1 MDILTWILTAFSTL
15 TGGTAFYTFIMYRQQ
30 AKRFKTAE
38 AFEKEVNALKSTIE
52 GLQKQIEF
60 QENRLNEMQKTL
72 VNKDAYIGTLTADKS
87 VLEVKHAKNKSAI
100 NRAYGC
106 NFCDSAA
113 NCPVL
118 QQRALNEE
126 EYLKRIETNVA
137 SNSK

>member
-38 AFEKEVNALKSTIE
+38 AFEKEVTALKSTIE

-60 QENRLNEMQKTL
+60 QEGRLNEMQKTL
-72 VNKDAYIGTLTADKS
+72 VNKDAYIVTLTADKS

-106 NFCDSAA
+106 SFCDSVA

-126 EYLKRIETNVA
+126 EYLKRIEHVA

>member
-38 AFEKEVNALKSTIE
+38 AFEKEVTALKSTIE

-60 QENRLNEMQKTL
+60 QEGRLNEMQKTL

-100 NRAYGC
+100 NRAYSC
-106 NFCDSAA
+106 SFCDSAA

-126 EYLKRIETNVA
+126 EYLKRIEHVA